1 MIPYLDST
9 VTLTAGNSGTSLGDV
24 GYPTLGNLR
33 GILGAGKRFGLL
45 LMPAR
50 RLEDRIRELCARA
63 LYERDPQWSVT
74 IRQLQLAIQE
84 HALRVANANAGAV
97 VTGKP
102 VIVERRET

>member
-1 MIPYLDST
+1 MGS
-9 VTLTAGNSGTSLGDV
+9 VFM
-24 GYPTLGNLR
+24 PT
-33 GILGAGKRFGLL
+33 
-45 LMPAR
+45 R
-50 RLEDRIRELCARA
+50 RLEDRIRELCPRA

-84 HALRVANANAGAV
+84 HALRVANANTGAV